1 MINVLLLYMT
11 SPSEMNH
18 KTCRSSISCKSYAIN
33 LNDDEETTALKLQ
46 LKMQMKLMKEYQEW
60 IQTIL
65 GIIND
70 KETTRNHIDE
80 GTPIQKRLQVLE
92 QLKKENFII
101 KDKIYEQQLKNEKLQ
116 QKIKEIKVTNNILIS
131 DYTISSSQ
139 VINEEKNQLERNV
152 QLLANEL
159 DSLNESNQYLHNMI
173 DNEKDSIMIKDAN
186 DSKDKLINEY
196 MKLKLIRNISIK
208 LHKVRDAIVS
218 Y

>member
-1 MINVLLLYMT
+1 
-11 SPSEMNH
+11 
-18 KTCRSSISCKSYAIN
+18 
-33 LNDDEETTALKLQ
+33 
-46 LKMQMKLMKEYQEW
+46 MKLMKEYQEW

-186 DSKDKLINEY
+186 DSKVKLINEY